1 MKDIGKVKLGMNS
14 DMVVVIES
22 DITMI
27 DENDKDDLYFVMFN
41 IMYDPLRLAV
51 VTIGDL
57 LSLSQANTEK
67 SKDELMNL
75 LEKNPEEY
83 VYLALGNS
91 ELLMERGVEKIKIP
105 LDSQSNA
112 DKARII
118 IASMI
123 DKGKFIQ
130 KSNYKV
136 NGELIT
142 KGQDVETENMI
153 PQLKLMLEIIRRWN
167 DLDLD
172 ELAKMME

>member
-1 MKDIGKVKLGMNS
+1 
-14 DMVVVIES
+14 
-22 DITMI
+22 
-27 DENDKDDLYFVMFN
+27 
-41 IMYDPLRLAV
+41 
-51 VTIGDL
+51 
-57 LSLSQANTEK
+57 
-67 SKDELMNL
+67 
-75 LEKNPEEY
+75 
-83 VYLALGNS
+83 
-91 ELLMERGVEKIKIP
+91 
-105 LDSQSNA
+105 
-112 DKARII
+112 
-118 IASMI
+118 MI